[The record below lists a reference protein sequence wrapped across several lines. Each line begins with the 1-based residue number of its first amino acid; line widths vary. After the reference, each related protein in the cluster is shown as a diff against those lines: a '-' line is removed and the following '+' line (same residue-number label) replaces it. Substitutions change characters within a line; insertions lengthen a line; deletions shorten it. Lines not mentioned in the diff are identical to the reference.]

1 MEGGEIVTPSSSYE
15 ETIQHQFDAFAKKN
29 LKGEAKSL
37 FRELYKRKNNEI
49 CFSEMN
55 EAELNELYC
64 YDEYDLAQYTFKV
77 LGYDIKIK
85 DDLLGEALELLPEKK
100 RDIVLMSYY
109 LELSDAEIGKVLNIV
124 RSTVFRHRKT
134 ALSKIK
140 KYMEGNK
147 TDDKS

>member
-1 MEGGEIVTPSSSYE
+1 MEPSSSDK

-37 FRELYKRKNNEI
+37 FRELYKRRNNEV
-49 CFSEMN
+49 CFSDMSET
-55 EAELNELYC
+55 ELNELYC

-77 LGYDIKIK
+77 LGYDVNIK
-85 DDLLGEALELLPEKK
+85 DDLLGEALELLPERK

-109 LELSDAEIGKVLNIV
+109 LELSDAEIGKMLNVV
-124 RSTVFRHRKT
+124 RSTVFRNRKT

-147 TDDKS
+147 TDDES

>member
-1 MEGGEIVTPSSSYE
+1 MTPSSSYE
-15 ETIQHQFDAFAKKN
+15 ETIRHQFDAFAKKN

-37 FRELYKRKNNEI
+37 FRQLYKLRDKEV
-49 CFSEMN
+49 CFSEMSD
-55 EAELNELYC
+55 AELNELYC

-85 DDLLGEALELLPEKK
+85 DDLLGEALDLLPGKK

-109 LELSDAEIGKVLNIV
+109 LELSDEEIGKVLNVV

>member
-1 MEGGEIVTPSSSYE
+1 MTPSSSYE

-37 FRELYKRKNNEI
+37 FRQLYKLRDKEV
-49 CFSEMN
+49 CFSEMSD
-55 EAELNELYC
+55 AELNELYC

-109 LELSDAEIGKVLNIV
+109 LELSDEEIGKVLKVV

-140 KYMEGNK
+140 NYMEGNK

>member
-1 MEGGEIVTPSSSYE
+1 M
-15 ETIQHQFDAFAKKN
+15 
-29 LKGEAKSL
+29 
-37 FRELYKRKNNEI
+37 
-49 CFSEMN
+49 
-55 EAELNELYC
+55 
-64 YDEYDLAQYTFKV
+64 
-77 LGYDIKIK
+77 
-85 DDLLGEALELLPEKK
+85 GEALELLPDKK

-109 LELSDAEIGKVLNIV
+109 LELSDEEISKVLNVV

>member
-1 MEGGEIVTPSSSYE
+1 MTTSSSYE

-37 FRELYKRKNNEI
+37 FRQLYKLRDKEV

-55 EAELNELYC
+55 ESELNELYC
-64 YDEYDLAQYTFKV
+64 CDEYDLAQYTFEV

-85 DDLLGEALELLPEKK
+85 DDLLGEALELLPDKK

-109 LELSDAEIGKVLNIV
+109 LELSDEEISKVLKVV

-140 KYMEGNK
+140 EYMEGNK